1 VGDFLL
7 GDVMGK
13 LIEVMLAHFLD
24 ELLREVMDANVA
36 RIEHQAS
43 VSSSLLC
50 RGGRDL
56 TVLHYL
62 VLVFAF
68 AYHTH

>member
-24 ELLREVMDANVA
+24 ELLREVMDAL
-36 RIEHQAS
+36 RWGIFFLEM
-43 VSSSLLC
+43 
-50 RGGRDL
+50 
-56 TVLHYL
+56 
-62 VLVFAF
+62 
-68 AYHTH
+68 